1 MREPLGVYIH
11 FPFCVKKCNY
21 CDFLSGPADSG
32 TRRAYADALCR
43 EIYSFGREYGMR
55 EKPSRDEKIPVD
67 TIFLGGGT
75 PSVMDPADLVRVIE
89 TVREVFDVLP
99 GAEISMEMNPGT
111 FREEMLAFVKK
122 YMGRVSLG
130 LQSADDGELR
140 TLGRIHTYSEFEHC
154 YDALRDAGIANINV
168 DLMSAIPGQTL
179 ASWEKSLSRI
189 LSMEPEHIS
198 CYSLIIEEGTPFYNL
213 FEDGRLDL
221 PDEDEERE
229 MYYLTER
236 LLASHGYRRYEIS
249 NYARPGYECRH
260 NVRYWRRAPYI
271 GFGIGAASLY
281 DETRWSNTR
290 DLQRYLSGS
299 GSLPDIR
306 EEIQN
311 LSISEQM
318 EEFMFLGLRMM
329 EGVSAADFAEKF
341 GCELNSVFGAACMRL
356 ISEGLLVQE
365 GDRYKL
371 TSRGIDVSNSVLA
384 EFLLC

>member
-122 YMGRVSLG
+122 YIGRVSLG
-130 LQSADDGELR
+130 LQSADDGELSR
-140 TLGRIHTYSEFEHC
+140 LGRIHTYSEFERC
-154 YDALRDAGIANINV
+154 YSTLRDAGISNINV

-179 ASWEKSLSRI
+179 ASWERSLTSV
-189 LSMEPEHIS
+189 LNMEPEHIS

-213 FEDGRLDL
+213 FEDGRLNL

-271 GFGIGAASLY
+271 GLGIGAASLY

-306 EEIQN
+306 EKIQN

-341 GCELNSVFGAACMRL
+341 GCELDSVFGAACLRL
-356 ISEGLLVQE
+356 ISEGLLVRE

-371 TSRGIDVSNSVLA
+371 TSRGIDVSNVVLA
-384 EFLLC
+384 EFLLS

>member
-1 MREPLGVYIH
+1 MRESLGIYLH
-11 FPFCVKKCNY
+11 FPFCVKKCRY

-32 TRRAYADALCR
+32 TKRAYADALCR

-55 EKPSRDEKIPVD
+55 ETLSRDGKIPVD

-75 PSVMDPADLVRVIE
+75 PSVMDPADLSRVME
-89 TVREVFDVLP
+89 TVFKVFDVLP
-99 GAEISMEMNPGT
+99 GVEISMEMNPGT

-122 YMGRVSLG
+122 YINRVSLG

-140 TLGRIHTYSEFEHC
+140 ALGRIHTFSEFEKC
-154 YDALRDAGIANINV
+154 FDALRDAGIANINV

-189 LSMEPEHIS
+189 LSMEPWHIS

-213 FEDGRLDL
+213 FEEGRLDL
-221 PDEDEERE
+221 PGEDEERE

-236 LLASHGYRRYEIS
+236 LMNAHGYHRYEIS
-249 NYARPGYECRH
+249 NYARLGRECLH
-260 NVRYWRRAPYI
+260 NVRYWRRSPYV
-271 GFGIGAASLY
+271 GFGIGAASLL

-299 GSLPDIR
+299 GSFPDIR
-306 EEIQN
+306 EEVQN
-311 LSISEQM
+311 LSVSEQM

-329 EGVSAADFAEKF
+329 EGVSGADFAEAF
-341 GCELNSVFGAACMRL
+341 GCELDSVFGAVCVRL
-356 ISEGLLVQE
+356 ISEGLLARE

-371 TSRGIDVSNSVLA
+371 TARGIDVSNSVLA